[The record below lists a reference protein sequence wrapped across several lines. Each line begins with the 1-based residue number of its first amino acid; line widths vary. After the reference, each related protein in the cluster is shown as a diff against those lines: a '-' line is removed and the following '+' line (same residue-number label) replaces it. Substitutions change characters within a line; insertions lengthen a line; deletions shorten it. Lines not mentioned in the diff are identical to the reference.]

1 MLWLVASLNPPHPD
15 LTMPFSPEWDA
26 LFRAGRNVGEWPWSD
41 VVSLV
46 YRYAKPS
53 DGYRRVLELGP
64 GNGAN
69 IPLFLALGAEYH
81 AVEGSAFVVAHLHE
95 RFPQLAEHIV
105 AGDFTR
111 EIPFTGPFD
120 LVVDRASITH
130 NTTEAIR
137 RTLALM
143 RNVLRPGGKM
153 IGVDWFAAD
162 HSAASTG
169 TSLDSHTRISC
180 HGTFEGVGA
189 VHFSDRSHLLELLA
203 GAELSIEYLAHKQ
216 VTSVDERMCSWN
228 FVSASI

>member
-1 MLWLVASLNPPHPD
+1 MLWLVASLNSPHPD

-26 LFRAGRNVGEWPWSD
+26 LFRAVRNVGEWPWSD

-111 EIPFTGPFD
+111 ETAP
-120 LVVDRASITH
+120 RSR
-130 NTTEAIR
+130 TTQQKQFVAPWR
-137 RTLALM
+137 WCGMCCA
-143 RNVLRPGGKM
+143 PGGKM